1 VLTRPGHRLAF
12 VSTVRP
18 WPKIPD
24 EDRWLIE
31 LMEERFEKTDLPP
44 EQLRARA
51 NELRAQAERGQ
62 AGGDRDA
69 ALALADRY
77 EQAAAA
83 RVARR

>member
-1 VLTRPGHRLAF
+1 M
-12 VSTVRP
+12 STVRP
-18 WPKIPD
+18 WPKIPQ
-24 EDRWLIE
+24 EDQWLIE

-51 NELRAQAERGQ
+51 EELRAQAEQGQ